1 MDDQPASGPM
11 MSQEEGYPPGPR
23 PSDWETPD
31 AIIYALYDVISVA
44 AGEAVDWERD
54 RALFLPDVRRVRI
67 ATSPEGEVEVRNM
80 AREDFIGLAGP
91 VLEQGFVELEIGRT
105 HERYGNIV
113 QAFSAY
119 EGRRT
124 GDGPAITRG
133 INSIQLVW
141 DGERWWVASIVWDQ
155 ETADNPIPDRYLGR

>member
-1 MDDQPASGPM
+1 MVQSG
-11 MSQEEGYPPGPR
+11 EHPPGPR
-23 PSDWETPD
+23 SSDWETPD
-31 AIIYALYDVISVA
+31 AVIEAMYDVISVA
-44 AGEAVDWERD
+44 PGEAVDWERD

-67 ATSPEGEVEVRNM
+67 STSPEGEVEVRNM
-80 AREDFIGLAGP
+80 AREDFVELAGP
-91 VLEQGFVELEIGRT
+91 VLEQGFIEFEIGRT

-124 GDGPAITRG
+124 ADGPAITRG

-141 DGERWWVASIVWDQ
+141 DGSRWWVASLAWDQ
-155 ETADNPIPDRYLGR
+155 ETADNPIPDRYLA